1 MSFQEFQECCRACSG
16 AVSKAECNHG
26 TYSDVYAACLASAKH
41 GMKYGLDEAENAVYE
56 VLRSYHSMTPD
67 AKLEIHHSVMASVK
81 RMLAADNGGY
91 PLYIEEG

>member
-1 MSFQEFQECCRACSG
+1 MPSWKEFVRTH
-16 AVSKAECNHG
+16 KNG
-26 TYSDVYAACLASAKH
+26 TYDKVYAACLMAAKQSLPYSL
-41 GMKYGLDEAENAVYE
+41 GEAENAVYE